1 MRQLTRRSR
10 QTSLEERIKRLS
22 VYMRGWKGYFGLTET
37 RSVLRNLDSWIR
49 RRLRCVLWKQW
60 KTYRRRKRELI
71 KWGVKEALA
80 VATALSG
87 KGPWRICHTFAVQM
101 ALPNEFFD
109 SIGLPRLS
117 A

>member
-1 MRQLTRRSR
+1 
-10 QTSLEERIKRLS
+10 
-22 VYMRGWKGYFGLTET
+22 MRGWKGYFGLTET